1 MEILNNLEWYFYE
14 DEPKG
19 AKNRDTGKKIT
30 KSQLNTII
38 FDDSVKEN
46 VKFCFPLNDDFTFT
60 ETRELPRPVTV
71 KQILTLVHDFYNEL
85 LTQETIDNSFGEN
98 IQDKTDWNEEMM
110 SRYDEDTSNLTKYN
124 LLNDDCAT
132 PDFCGIHLIEDTEE
146 NCGEYF
152 IEIGPE

>member
-1 MEILNNLEWYFYE
+1 MEILNNLEWYFYN
-14 DEPKG
+14 DEPKE

-30 KSQLNTII
+30 KQKLNTIV

-60 ETRELPRPVTV
+60 ETRELQRPVTV
-71 KQILTLVHDFYNEL
+71 KQVLTLVNQFYNEL
-85 LTQETIDNSFGEN
+85 LTQEIIDKSFGEN
-98 IQDKTDWNEEMM
+98 IQDKTDWMEEMM
-110 SRYDEDTSNLTKYN
+110 YDGDTSNLTKYN

-132 PDFCGIHLIEDTEE
+132 PDFCGIHLMEDTEE
-146 NCGEYF
+146 NRGEYF

>member
-1 MEILNNLEWYFYE
+1 MEILNNLEWYFYN
-14 DEPKG
+14 DELKE

-30 KSQLNTII
+30 KQKLNTIV

-60 ETRELPRPVTV
+60 ETRELSRPVTV

-85 LTQETIDNSFGEN
+85 LTQEIIDKSFGEN
-98 IQDKTDWNEEMM
+98 IQDKTDWMEEMM
-110 SRYDEDTSNLTKYN
+110 YDGDTSNLTKYN

-132 PDFCGIHLIEDTEE
+132 PDFCGIHLMEDTEE
-146 NCGEYF
+146 NQGEYF
-152 IEIGPE
+152 IDIGPE

>member
-1 MEILNNLEWYFYE
+1 MEILNNLEWYFYN
-14 DEPKG
+14 DELKE

-30 KSQLNTII
+30 KQKLNTIV

-60 ETRELPRPVTV
+60 ETRELPRPIMV

-85 LTQETIDNSFGEN
+85 LTQEIIDKSFGEN
-98 IQDKTDWNEEMM
+98 IQDKTDWMEEMM
-110 SRYDEDTSNLTKYN
+110 YDGDTSHLTKYN

-132 PDFCGIHLIEDTEE
+132 PDFCGIHLMEDTEE
-146 NCGEYF
+146 NQGEYF
-152 IEIGPE
+152 IDIGPE

>member
-1 MEILNNLEWYFYE
+1 MEILNNLEWYFYN
-14 DEPKG
+14 DELKE

-30 KSQLNTII
+30 KQKLNTIV

-60 ETRELPRPVTV
+60 ETRELSRPVTV

-85 LTQETIDNSFGEN
+85 LTQEIIDKSFGEN
-98 IQDKTDWNEEMM
+98 IQDKTDWMEEMM
-110 SRYDEDTSNLTKYN
+110 YDGDTSHLTKYN

-132 PDFCGIHLIEDTEE
+132 PDFCGIHLMEDTEE
-146 NCGEYF
+146 NQGEYF
-152 IEIGPE
+152 IDIGPE

>member
-1 MEILNNLEWYFYE
+1 MEILNNLEWYFYN
-14 DEPKG
+14 DEPKE

-30 KSQLNTII
+30 KQKLNTIV

-60 ETRELPRPVTV
+60 ETRELPRPIMV

-85 LTQETIDNSFGEN
+85 LTQETIDKSFGEN
-98 IQDKTDWNEEMM
+98 IQLKTDWNEEMM
-110 SRYDEDTSNLTKYN
+110 SRYDGDISNLTKYHFF
-124 LLNDDCAT
+124 NDDCAT
-132 PDFCGIHLIEDTEE
+132 PDFCGIHLTEDS
-146 NCGEYF
+146 GEYF

>member
-1 MEILNNLEWYFYE
+1 MEILNNLEWYFYN

-30 KSQLNTII
+30 KQKLNTIV

-60 ETRELPRPVTV
+60 ETRELPRPIMV

-85 LTQETIDNSFGEN
+85 LTQETIDKSFGEN
-98 IQDKTDWNEEMM
+98 IQDKTDWMEEMM
-110 SRYDEDTSNLTKYN
+110 YDGDTSKLAKYH
-124 LLNDDCAT
+124 LFNDDCAT
-132 PDFCGIHLIEDTEE
+132 PDFCGIHLMENTEE
-146 NCGEYF
+146 NQREYF
-152 IEIGPE
+152 INIGPE

>member
-1 MEILNNLEWYFYE
+1 MEILNNLEWYFYN
-14 DEPKG
+14 DEPKE

-30 KSQLNTII
+30 KQKLNTIV

-60 ETRELPRPVTV
+60 ETRELQRPVTV
-71 KQILTLVHDFYNEL
+71 KQVLTLVNQFYNEL
-85 LTQETIDNSFGEN
+85 LTQEIIDKSFGEN
-98 IQDKTDWNEEMM
+98 IQDKTDWMEEMM
-110 SRYDEDTSNLTKYN
+110 YDGDTSHLTKYN

-132 PDFCGIHLIEDTEE
+132 PDFCGIHLMEDTEE
-146 NCGEYF
+146 NRGEYF

>member
-1 MEILNNLEWYFYE
+1 MEILNNLEWYFYN
-14 DEPKG
+14 DELKE

-30 KSQLNTII
+30 KQKLNTIV

-60 ETRELPRPVTV
+60 ETRELSRPVTV

-85 LTQETIDNSFGEN
+85 LTQEIIDKSFGEN
-98 IQDKTDWNEEMM
+98 IQDKTDWMEEMM
-110 SRYDEDTSNLTKYN
+110 YDGDTSHLTKYN

-132 PDFCGIHLIEDTEE
+132 PDFCGIHLMEDTEE
-146 NCGEYF
+146 NHGEYF

>member
-1 MEILNNLEWYFYE
+1 MEILNNLEWYFYN
-14 DEPKG
+14 DELKE

-30 KSQLNTII
+30 KQKLNTIV

-60 ETRELPRPVTV
+60 ETRELSRPVTV

-85 LTQETIDNSFGEN
+85 LTQEIIDKSFGEN
-98 IQDKTDWNEEMM
+98 IQDKNDWMEEMM
-110 SRYDEDTSNLTKYN
+110 YDGDTSHLTKYN

-132 PDFCGIHLIEDTEE
+132 PDFCGIHLMEDTEE
-146 NCGEYF
+146 NQGEYF
-152 IEIGPE
+152 IDIGPE

>member
-1 MEILNNLEWYFYE
+1 MEILNNLEWYFYN

-30 KSQLNTII
+30 KQKLNTIV

-60 ETRELPRPVTV
+60 ETRELPRPIMV

-85 LTQETIDNSFGEN
+85 LTQEIIDKSFGEN
-98 IQDKTDWNEEMM
+98 IQDKTDWMEEMM
-110 SRYDEDTSNLTKYN
+110 YDGDTSHLTKYN

-132 PDFCGIHLIEDTEE
+132 PDFCGIHLMEDTEE
-146 NCGEYF
+146 NQGEYF
-152 IEIGPE
+152 IDIGPE

>member
-1 MEILNNLEWYFYE
+1 MEILNNLEWYFYN

-30 KSQLNTII
+30 KQKLNTIV

-60 ETRELPRPVTV
+60 ETRELSRPVTV

-85 LTQETIDNSFGEN
+85 LTQEIIDKSFGEN
-98 IQDKTDWNEEMM
+98 IQDKTDWMEEMM
-110 SRYDEDTSNLTKYN
+110 YDGDTSHLTKYN

-132 PDFCGIHLIEDTEE
+132 PDFCGIHLMEDTEE
-146 NCGEYF
+146 NRGEYF
-152 IEIGPE
+152 IDIGPE

>member
-1 MEILNNLEWYFYE
+1 MEILNNLEWYFYN

-19 AKNRDTGKKIT
+19 AKHRDTGKKIT
-30 KSQLNTII
+30 KQKLNTIV

-60 ETRELPRPVTV
+60 ETRELPRPIMV

-85 LTQETIDNSFGEN
+85 LTQETIDKSFGEN
-98 IQDKTDWNEEMM
+98 IQDKTDWMEEMM
-110 SRYDEDTSNLTKYN
+110 YDGDTSHLTKYN

-132 PDFCGIHLIEDTEE
+132 PDFCGIHLMEDTEE
-146 NCGEYF
+146 NQGEYF
-152 IEIGPE
+152 IDIGPE